1 MNVAAIRGRVLAANL
16 AVYGLPVTV
25 RAANVAAVITRGI
38 WLPMLSTEAGPYPGD
53 MQRAAPRAVLALP
66 KSGEAATVLAAVGI
80 SAPAV
85 SGVAGDRGTLI
96 DAAPP
101 TGGPAVAW
109 RVDEVDS
116 SYEDHLRVIL
126 RRVP

>member
-16 AVYGLPVTV
+16 AVYGVSVTV
-25 RAANVAAVITRGI
+25 RAAGVAPVTTRGI
-38 WLPMLSTEAGPYPGD
+38 WLPMLSTEAGAFPGD
-53 MQRAAPRAVLALP
+53 MQRAAPRSVLALP
-66 KSGEAATVLAAVGI
+66 KATEAATVLAAVGI
-80 SAPAV
+80 SAPGV
-85 SGVAGDRGTLI
+85 SLPSGDRGTLI

-101 TGGPAVAW
+101 TGGSAVAW

-126 RRVP
+126 RRAS